1 MRSLLLLP
9 VLLSI
14 DPQPSLATV
23 FEFGSNGAVTVAAE
37 VPQGTRIAA
46 PLSADRT
53 RLRAMA
59 HAVGLRHAG
68 GSGPRAAGLTATGF
82 ADLFVALIDQESRF
96 DPRATSPKGAQG
108 LGQLMPETANLLGV
122 SDPFDPAENLD
133 GAARYFTAQLARFGD
148 VRLALAAYNAGPH
161 RVIEHGGVPPFRE
174 TRAYV
179 ATITAAAGYAPA
191 TSEPERR
198 VPVSGAAVR
207 EVSTSPQ
214 MQRSGVWEF
223 N

>member
-1 MRSLLLLP
+1 MRFLLVLTMLLC
-9 VLLSI
+9 V
-14 DPQPSLATV
+14 DARPSMATV
-23 FEFGSNGAVTVAAE
+23 MEFGSGGAMTVAGGP
-37 VPQGTRIAA
+37 PQDARITAA
-46 PLSADRT
+46 VSTGPG

-59 HAVGLRHAG
+59 YAVGLRHAG
-68 GSGPRAAGLTATGF
+68 GPGPRAAGLTATGF
-82 ADLFVALIDQESRF
+82 TDLFVALIDQESRF
-96 DPRATSPKGAQG
+96 DPRAISPKGAQG
-108 LGQLMPETANLLGV
+108 LGQLMPDTADLLGV

-133 GAARYFTAQLARFGD
+133 AAARYFTAQLARFGD

-179 ATITAAAGYAPA
+179 ATNTAAVGYAPTA
-191 TSEPERR
+191 AEPERR
-198 VPVSGAAVR
+198 VPVSGTAVR

-214 MQRSGVWEF
+214 MQRNGVWEF

>member
-1 MRSLLLLP
+1 MLLLSM
-9 VLLSI
+9 LLGVDARPSI
-14 DPQPSLATV
+14 ATV
-23 FEFGSNGAVTVAAE
+23 MEFGSNGAVTIAGGP
-37 VPQGTRIAA
+37 PQNSRMTA
-46 PLSADRT
+46 PTSTDRNQ
-53 RLRAMA
+53 LRAMA
-59 HAVGLRHAG
+59 YAIGLRHAG
-68 GSGPRAAGLTATGF
+68 GPGPQTAGLTATEF

-96 DPRATSPKGAQG
+96 DPQATSPKGAQG
-108 LGQLMPETANLLGV
+108 LGQLMPDTADLLGV

-161 RVIEHGGVPPFRE
+161 RVIEHGGMPPFRE
-174 TRAYV
+174 TQTYV
-179 ATITAAAGYAPA
+179 ATITAAVGYAPA
-191 TSEPERR
+191 AKPERR

-214 MQRSGVWEF
+214 MQRNGVWEF